1 MKNNTHSDKLG
12 GPKAVLALSLFC
24 HLSLAAVTATWD
36 GGSAGNAAWST
47 AANWV
52 LDSVPASGSSLDVSF
67 YAAGAGNLVTNYLGT
82 GAYTLRS
89 LNFTADAD
97 SDVVTRL
104 SSSPTGGSTR
114 NLSFGGAGGA
124 AITSD
129 PGATGNFTLGVG
141 NGSVVLLESL
151 TISHSGTGLLLI
163 NRPITGTGFGITN
176 NGNGTVMLS
185 AINTFDGGVTLNNG
199 TLSLG
204 NNSALGTGAF
214 TVNGGALNVTAGR
227 TGANDNVQ
235 NWNGDFTFLG
245 AYSLNLGLGTVTI
258 NADRQV
264 TVEANTLTVGGGI
277 SDGGN
282 RYRLTKAGYGALTLS
297 ATNTYSGGTT
307 VKAGTLQFGVDN
319 GLGTGGL
326 SLNAGAKLA
335 SGATVVLTNDVA
347 IDGAVEINTAS
358 GNLDAYGTIRGA
370 GSIRKTG
377 ANQLV
382 LRSENMFAGGLTNST
397 GIVTVKHANALGT
410 GVYVV
415 EGGTTYWDGKF
426 DTAND
431 GRGITNDIVLLASK
445 NFNTLGAS
453 NRILL
458 SGKISGPGGFNRN
471 CFAGSK
477 LTLTGDNTFESGVR
491 LDIGELYLGHAHA
504 LGTGPVTNKVS
515 SGFIGVTADLSGGTG
530 VANPF
535 VLTSNLVIN
544 ITNNLQLSGSIS
556 RSADTE
562 VAPLLIKRGASALI
576 LSGSNTYDGGTTVEE
591 GTLRLACNEGAD
603 TQENPKRYHSV

>member
-114 NLSFGGAGGA
+114 NLSFGGTGVANPFVL
-124 AITSD
+124 TS
-129 PGATGNFTLGVG
+129 NLV
-141 NGSVVLLESL
+141 
-151 TISHSGTGLLLI
+151 I
-163 NRPITGTGFGITN
+163 NITN
-176 NGNGTVMLS
+176 NLQLSGSISRSVMLS

-347 IDGAVEINTAS
+347 IDGAVELNTAS

-397 GIVTVKHANALGT
+397 GIVTVKHANALRAAT
-410 GVYVV
+410 
-415 EGGTTYWDGKF
+415 
-426 DTAND
+426 
-431 GRGITNDIVLLASK
+431 
-445 NFNTLGAS
+445 
-453 NRILL
+453 
-458 SGKISGPGGFNRN
+458 
-471 CFAGSK
+471 
-477 LTLTGDNTFESGVR
+477 
-491 LDIGELYLGHAHA
+491 
-504 LGTGPVTNKVS
+504 
-515 SGFIGVTADLSGGTG
+515 
-530 VANPF
+530 
-535 VLTSNLVIN
+535 
-544 ITNNLQLSGSIS
+544 
-556 RSADTE
+556 
-562 VAPLLIKRGASALI
+562 
-576 LSGSNTYDGGTTVEE
+576 
-591 GTLRLACNEGAD
+591 
-603 TQENPKRYHSV
+603 